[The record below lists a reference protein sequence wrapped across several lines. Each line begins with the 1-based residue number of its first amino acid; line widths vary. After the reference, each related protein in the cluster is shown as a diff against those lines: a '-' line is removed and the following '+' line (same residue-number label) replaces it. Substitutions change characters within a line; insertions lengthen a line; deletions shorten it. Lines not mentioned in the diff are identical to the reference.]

1 MPFFKRISEY
11 SGSSLRR
18 FMLLPLLRSYSVLNL
33 NDYLEHSKIVAYYYQ
48 CHSKS
53 VYCSAS
59 ILQTTPTVVP
69 IQGANPTGDSSDC
82 YCSATN
88 FQASNAVHFVSIH
101 TLPKVMSSQTHPASD
116 YLIPTRL
123 HRSLAPSFSEL
134 EMQNLSCI
142 DSRSFSQPW
151 ASPERN
157 SYHPVSYTH
166 LTLPTIYSV

>member
-1 MPFFKRISEY
+1 M
-11 SGSSLRR
+11 
-18 FMLLPLLRSYSVLNL
+18 LNL

-101 TLPKVMSSQTHPASD
+101 TLPKVMSSQTDPAPD

-123 HRSLAPSFSEL
+123 HRSVAPSDFRTTL
-134 EMQNLSCI
+134 RICRALIPDPFRNLGHRPKEIPIIMFPGRTAIYSCI
-142 DSRSFSQPW
+142 
-151 ASPERN
+151 
-157 SYHPVSYTH
+157 
-166 LTLPTIYSV
+166 